1 MRKLIKGLAII
12 LTSIVVVG
20 AAIIKDV
27 QITEYGTQ
35 VTFRDNTG
43 YYIEK

>member
-12 LTSIVVVG
+12 LTSITIVG
-20 AAIIKDV
+20 AATIKDIQV
-27 QITEYGTQ
+27 TEYGTQ

>member
-12 LTSIVVVG
+12 LTSITIVG
-20 AAIIKDV
+20 AATIKNI

-35 VTFRDNTG
+35 VTFRDNKG